1 MNDVPTTE
9 TLISFLVAT
18 TIFAYMPG
26 PSTIYATA
34 RTIAGGKRAG
44 WLAAIGIHVGG
55 YAHVIAAALGLA
67 VIFETTP
74 ILYLGLKLAGA
85 VYLIWLGV
93 SMFLS
98 RDGINGGTLKV
109 GNKTSKRAFWDS
121 AVVEMLNPKT
131 ALFYLA
137 FLPQFT
143 DAAAALPIWGQLLIL
158 GTIVNVM
165 FSSADVICVVLA
177 SRIMKFLSD
186 STSPA
191 RWGQRIGGTVLVG
204 LGVRLA
210 ANHE

>member
-1 MNDVPTTE
+1 
-9 TLISFLVAT
+9 
-18 TIFAYMPG
+18 MPG
-26 PSTIYATA
+26 PSTLYATA

-74 ILYLGLKLAGA
+74 ILYFGLKLAGA

-98 RDGINGGTLKV
+98 RGGINDGTLKV
-109 GNKTSKRAFWDS
+109 GHKTSKRAFWDS

-177 SRIMKFLSD
+177 SRIMKYLSD

-191 RWGQRIGGTVLVG
+191 RWEQRIGGTVLVG

-210 ANHE
+210 TNHE

>member
-1 MNDVPTTE
+1 MPTTE
-9 TLISFLVAT
+9 ILISFLVAT

-26 PSTIYATA
+26 PSTLYATA

-74 ILYLGLKLAGA
+74 ILYFGLKLAGA

-177 SRIMKFLSD
+177 SRIMKYLSD

-191 RWGQRIGGTVLVG
+191 RWEQRIGGTVLVG

>member
-1 MNDVPTTE
+1 MPTTE
-9 TLISFLVAT
+9 ILISFLVAT

-26 PSTIYATA
+26 PSTLYATA

-74 ILYLGLKLAGA
+74 ILYFGLKLAGA

-165 FSSADVICVVLA
+165 FSSADVICVVIA
-177 SRIMKFLSD
+177 SRIMKYLID

-191 RWGQRIGGTVLVG
+191 RWEQRIGGTVLVG